1 MGKNVY
7 KYHQL
12 SYILSCCIFFRHN
25 LMADYDNTI
34 ILSTCCIVWIHTGLW
49 YISAHIQSYTYTSV
63 FQRVLL
69 DSKGWC
75 KRHPLSSIQ
84 HPLEDPGIS
93 IHTLASWEHFFWC
106 FFFPAVSPN
115 QCDAF
120 PRWSRAM
127 EPTKVQGGK
136 ANGETSH
143 KVGVD
148 DKMMIYMYIIYI

>member
-25 LMADYDNTI
+25 LIADYDNTI
-34 ILSTCCIVWIHTGLW
+34 ILSTCCIVWIHTWLW

-75 KRHPLSSIQ
+75 IGTPYHPFSTLWKIQ
-84 HPLEDPGIS
+84 AFLYTHWPFL
-93 IHTLASWEHFFWC
+93 THFFWC
-106 FFFPAVSPN
+106 FFFPAVSPSRGGPEPWN
-115 QCDAF
+115 P
-120 PRWSRAM
+120 PRSRG
-127 EPTKVQGGK
+127 ET
-136 ANGETSH
+136 NGETSQ
-143 KVGVD
+143 GSGL
-148 DKMMIYMYIIYI
+148 MIRWWYIYI